1 MAKLQLKKVEFI
13 KEITSKRNCLLT
25 SQHGEYNFMQAI
37 ENADEKLD
45 ETNIDYIN
53 SMFFEWRETE
63 KVSNTK
69 IVFNRNGEKS
79 TLFLD
84 ENGEK
89 EYYKVVGNYT
99 IDYLVIVNECSGI
112 KTTIIYGIEKA

>member
-1 MAKLQLKKVEFI
+1 MKKLQLKKVEFI

-45 ETNIDYIN
+45 ETIIGYIN
-53 SMFFEWRETE
+53 SMFFEWRGTE

-84 ENGEK
+84 ENGE
-89 EYYKVVGNYT
+89 YYKVVGNYT
-99 IDYLVIVNECSGI
+99 IEYLVIVYECSGI
-112 KTTIIYGIEKA
+112 KTTMIYGIEKA

>member
-1 MAKLQLKKVEFI
+1 MEKLQLKKVEFI
-13 KEITSKRNCLLT
+13 KEITSKRNYLLT
-25 SQHGEYNFMQAI
+25 SRHGEYNFMQAI

-53 SMFFEWRETE
+53 SIFFEWRETE

-79 TLFLD
+79 TLLLD
-84 ENGEK
+84 NNGNK

-99 IDYLVIVNECSGI
+99 IDYLVIVQELDGI
-112 KTTIIYGIEKA
+112 KTTMIYGIEKV

>member
-1 MAKLQLKKVEFI
+1 MEKLQLKKVEFI

-69 IVFNRNGEKS
+69 IVFNRNGEK
-79 TLFLD
+79 
-84 ENGEK
+84 